1 MIYYCCDCGDELPT
15 DWVLG
20 HFEEDEVV
28 QGVVPCRKCYAERGM
43 MNKETCPITTSYCS
57 LAFNCSILKK
67 IAREV

>member
-28 QGVVPCRKCYAERGM
+28 QGVVPCRKCY
-43 MNKETCPITTSYCS
+43 KLPYLISSPTETKQPVSSGSKLTTT
-57 LAFNCSILKK
+57 
-67 IAREV
+67 